1 MQLLPAF
8 HVDDEAND
16 NEDDDVAHDE
26 EGDESDDDD
35 CSVAVVSRPG
45 EEVHTEIIPKSA
57 HHTWIIYQTKFHI
70 FSFALFVLLCCK

>member
-16 NEDDDVAHDE
+16 DEDDAVAHDE
-26 EGDESDDDD
+26 EGGKSDDDDD

-45 EEVHTEIIPKSA
+45 EEVHTGIIPKSA
-57 HHTWIIYQTKFHI
+57 HHTWIICQTKFHI
-70 FSFALFVLLCCK
+70 F